1 MSIYLLPPS
10 SALEEVVSVLSKV
23 GVKVQQ
29 FRTMRELILAEG
41 SSPIVVGT
49 LDAQGL
55 LILNRYAPSL
65 VRELPTIVM
74 SAPGAIYTGE
84 WVSLA
89 SALPAVD
96 WTELAQKVAKSG
108 HLALSPDDL
117 PTRRVGG
124 SVPSVAQATGL
135 SPRLPT
141 RTELEPEADESDET
155 DI

>member
-10 SALEEVVSVLSKV
+10 SGLEEVTAVLSKV
-23 GVKVQQ
+23 GVKIQQ

-41 SSPIVVGT
+41 SGPIVVGT

-65 VRELPTIVM
+65 VQELPTIVM

-96 WTELAQKVAKSG
+96 WAELAQKVAKSG
-108 HLALSPDDL
+108 HLALAPGDL
-117 PTRRVGG
+117 PARQVGG

-135 SPRLPT
+135 SPRLPA
-141 RTELEPEADESDET
+141 RPEPEPEVDESDET
-155 DI
+155 DV